1 MDTSFTLSI
10 QSGADFGQRTIPY
23 GTKVHKVIP
32 ILNYTDSVYYNP
44 PVIATAISDEK
55 NVVIS
60 AKTTSQVTET
70 RNYNIWCLIA
80 LDE

>member
-1 MDTSFTLSI
+1 M
-10 QSGADFGQRTIPY
+10 
-23 GTKVHKVIP
+23 
-32 ILNYTDSVYYNP
+32 LNYNDSVYHNP
-44 PVIATAISDEK
+44 PVIATAINDQK

-60 AKTTSQVTET
+60 AKTISPVTET